1 MDTKIIRCYFCGSSD
16 LKNVDKNYYPDK
28 PRSYTCAVCG
38 HIFLDLDPSLSQDIE
53 LRNFTEEEKKIISI
67 VIRNEYEKRSK
78 ERFDKR
84 LTIEDLNQIIEQYH
98 RYDALDKMD
107 IALLNLER
115 SSEYIGSNIRI
126 TPRFDF
132 PYYHCFDEGE
142 LVSILRLLAEDGFV
156 KHHQRSPTRGL
167 RIARK
172 GYQRLRELKKHK
184 DSRQCFVAMWLAPE
198 LNHVYEEAIEPG
210 IEYIE
215 EGEKEP
221 RFKALRIDNKEHT
234 NDIND
239 EIIGEI
245 RRSRFIVCD
254 LTGYRGGV
262 YWEAGF
268 AYGLGLEV
276 IYTCR
281 EDWLKE
287 ENLYNSKKNGRKVIK
302 ELYDEN
308 GKKINIKKEG
318 IHFDLEHRN
327 RISWNESDLESF
339 KDRLTKRIKAVII

>member
-1 MDTKIIRCYFCGSSD
+1 MENSRGAIMTCYFCNS
-16 LKNVDKNYYPDK
+16 NQITIEEIYYKEK
-28 PRSYTCAVCG
+28 PRSYLCPKCG
-38 HIFLDLDPSLSQDIE
+38 HIYVTEEVMDFKIP
-53 LRNFTEEEKKIISI
+53 RFTEEEKRIISI
-67 VIRNEYEKRSK
+67 VIRNEYERRGKKLSNK
-78 ERFDKR
+78 P
-84 LTIEDLNQIIEQYH
+84 LTTDYLDQIIEQYP

-107 IALLNLER
+107 IVLLNLER

-126 TPRFDF
+126 IPRFDF
-132 PYYHCFDEGE
+132 PYYHCFDEAE
-142 LVSILRLLAEDGFV
+142 LVSILWLLAEDGFV

-198 LNHVYEEAIEPG
+198 MNNVFERAIKRG

-215 EGEKEP
+215 EGENEP
-221 RFKALRIDNKEHT
+221 RFRALRIDNKEHT

-239 EIIGEI
+239 EIIAEI
-245 RRSRFIVCD
+245 RRSRFMVCD

-281 EDWLKE
+281 KDWIKAEPLKDM
-287 ENLYNSKKNGRKVIK
+287 KGKVIN
-302 ELYDEN
+302 ELSDSN
-308 GKKINIKKEG
+308 GNKIEIKKDG

-327 RISWNESDLESF
+327 RIDWEKTDPKGFEDKL
-339 KDRLTKRIKAVII
+339 KKRIKAVIV